1 MLCKLAVCFF
11 RRTCGIFVR
20 MANKYEATGTL
31 FEIFP
36 ALKLSEKFTK
46 REFVLEVLEGRYP
59 EFIKFQLVNDKCDLI
74 ESFQKGQAVTIS
86 FNLKGKPVQDR
97 NGNTQFYT
105 NLDCWKVQAASG
117 VDNSNQEPD
126 PAYFNQAPAND
137 GFGGSQDMDD
147 LPF

>member
-1 MLCKLAVCFF
+1 
-11 RRTCGIFVR
+11 

-36 ALKLSEKFTK
+36 ALKLSDKFTK
-46 REFVLEVLEGRYP
+46 REFILEVLEGRYP
-59 EFIKFQLVNDKCDLI
+59 EFIKFQLINDKCDLI
-74 ESFQKGQAVTIS
+74 EPFQKGQAVTIS

-105 NLDCWKVQAASG
+105 NLDCWRVQAASAT
-117 VDNSNQEPD
+117 DNTNQEPD
-126 PAYFNQAPAND
+126 PAFFNQSPVND
-137 GFGGSQDMDD
+137 GYGSSQDMDD